1 MACGKDWRP
10 TLGAGFSVLSV
21 YYVNNK
27 LCDEYHDLR
36 LIREQ
41 VPKIDPN
48 PLSSTRNELSSDV
61 TKRFNRPD
69 EIASAMRWIST
80 QTFAT
85 LYERLVSR
93 KPDAGEVAHRLE
105 DIRHAMLS
113 LLGDEGVAR
122 YPQLARRIE
131 FCVDEMALWYARSE
145 LMAALADLY
154 DEETAHRR
162 LTRQS
167 AMFRGLLPKSMMA
180 RPSAIRG

>member
-1 MACGKDWRP
+1 
-10 TLGAGFSVLSV
+10 
-21 YYVNNK
+21 
-27 LCDEYHDLR
+27 
-36 LIREQ
+36 
-41 VPKIDPN
+41 
-48 PLSSTRNELSSDV
+48 
-61 TKRFNRPD
+61 
-69 EIASAMRWIST
+69 MRWISS

-85 LYERLVSR
+85 LYERLVSRSR

-105 DIRHAMLS
+105 DIRSAMLS
-113 LLGDEGVAR
+113 LLGDEGAAR